1 MAETSRDTD
10 RDEAIERLLSSLD
23 LPARWPGDGINL
35 LDHPG

>member
-23 LPARWPGDGINL
+23 LPGKVPW
-35 LDHPG
+35 